1 MSKVLTIRQKGD
13 FKKSL
18 TFFTHLRKWSVRSI
32 LEKYGALGVQRLADA
47 TPKATGKTAASWSYE
62 IKMDK
67 SGATLC
73 WKNSN
78 IVDGVMHRDFLVSFS
93 GVDFPCVDRGFARE
107 QSVQVVVRPEDI
119 EVVSPVEGQ
128 LVGVVN
134 DVIFKGVHFEMHV
147 ECEGREWL
155 IHSTRAC
162 TPGETIG
169 MRIGPNEIHI
179 MARSEG

>member
-18 TFFTHLRKWSVRSI
+18 TFFTHLRTRSI
-32 LEKYGALGVQRLADA
+32 RPILAKYGELGVQRLADA

-78 IVDGVMHRDFLVSFS
+78 IVDGVPIAVIIQYGHGTRNGAYVQ
-93 GVDFPCVDRGFARE
+93 GVDYINPAIVPIFDALADE
-107 QSVQVVVRPEDI
+107 LWK
-119 EVVSPVEGQ
+119 EVKS
-128 LVGVVN
+128 L
-134 DVIFKGVHFEMHV
+134 
-147 ECEGREWL
+147 
-155 IHSTRAC
+155 
-162 TPGETIG
+162 
-169 MRIGPNEIHI
+169 
-179 MARSEG
+179 